1 MPVPGRS
8 VPGRCLDVCQF
19 DSDHAE
25 CVRCVPSRYHRA
37 VDSQPNKTIFRRLEA
52 RGFSPSHV
60 AEVGV
65 YMPETSNVYDYIE
78 AGVRATLVEPDVASI
93 ERIEARFGEYPAVTL
108 HRVAAYDYE
117 GELTLTQ
124 CEASTFAS
132 ELDASPAIVNDGR
145 TADDG
150 EQFSVPCTTFD
161 KIDDGTIDLISIDTE
176 GSEWFVL
183 KYMISRPQ
191 VISIETHGAAYL
203 NPYLR
208 EISQWMEQN
217 DYQPWYRDKS
227 DTVYVRGAT
236 LAPGLGDRMALATK
250 SVALIVRRARKR
262 IVRQF
267 SGG

>member
-1 MPVPGRS
+1 MRQKLGHVVCLSLVAAWSLPGRS
-8 VPGRCLDVCQF
+8 VPGRCLVVRQF

-124 CEASTFAS
+124 CE
-132 ELDASPAIVNDGR
+132 G
-145 TADDG
+145 
-150 EQFSVPCTTFD
+150 
-161 KIDDGTIDLISIDTE
+161 IDLRERTRRKP
-176 GSEWFVL
+176 GNRQRW
-183 KYMISRPQ
+183 
-191 VISIETHGAAYL
+191 AY
-203 NPYLR
+203 
-208 EISQWMEQN
+208 
-217 DYQPWYRDKS
+217 
-227 DTVYVRGAT
+227 RG
-236 LAPGLGDRMALATK
+236 
-250 SVALIVRRARKR
+250 
-262 IVRQF
+262 
-267 SGG
+267 